1 MHVCYI
7 MYYIIV
13 LYVTTVVLYV
23 TKYVHFNNEVFL
35 EWSNGENLLRKILL
49 LTIGNFYEG
58 SIDHIIMND
67 LIKTTILKSIF
78 FELLLFSRLT
88 IRKSPESYC
97 LTPWDRCNTTFMYG
111 QVTEESR
118 WIDWK

>member
-1 MHVCYI
+1 

-13 LYVTTVVLYV
+13 LYVTTIVSYYYMYVYV

-49 LTIGNFYEG
+49 LTTGNFYEG

-67 LIKTTILKSIF
+67 
-78 FELLLFSRLT
+78 
-88 IRKSPESYC
+88 Y
-97 LTPWDRCNTTFMYG
+97 N
-111 QVTEESR
+111 
-118 WIDWK
+118 